1 MPYEIKG
8 PNASGEFEVVN
19 KDTGAVKAKH
29 TSKEDAERQVRLLHA
44 VEHDPHFAEEMKN
57 G

>member
-1 MPYEIKG
+1 MPYEIRKVDG
-8 PNASGEFEVVN
+8 DGYEVIN

-44 VEHDPHFAEEMKN
+44 VENDPSWEPRNA
-57 G
+57 